1 MLDSKNHNASLNAI
15 STSLCTSKITNHV
28 KNHNSKITNH
38 SKITIYIE
46 CPLLFLP
53 PTTCLRL
60 LLTCAQREGFPD
72 SDIFTR
78 FGKYKKEDCCQSPNL
93 KTTQKETDWG
103 ISNAILWKKKIS
115 LQKEFQRLTFKAIQK
130 GILVSKLEKSVERVI
145 TSKFKNNVKCEGLV
159 YISVAILGK
168 RRKFWRTSYKDLSL

>member
-78 FGKYKKEDCCQSPNL
+78 LENEERRTNL